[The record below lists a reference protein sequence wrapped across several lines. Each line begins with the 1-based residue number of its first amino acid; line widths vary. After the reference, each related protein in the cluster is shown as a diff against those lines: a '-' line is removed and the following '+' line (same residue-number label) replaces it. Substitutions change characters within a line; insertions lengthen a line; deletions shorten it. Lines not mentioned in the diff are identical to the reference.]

1 MLGGAAKQRE
11 AGGRQCLVQTIPECI
26 KLFHDCFSVT
36 NTGSSVLASPR
47 WLLSPAPLMNGALPD
62 LSLEV
67 SPSVS
72 SGSLFVDL
80 SGSLPLGGRCA
91 VGLCMV
97 QMLVCHSPNAISS
110 WVLTGS
116 SH

>member
-1 MLGGAAKQRE
+1 MQLSR
-11 AGGRQCLVQTIPECI
+11 GRQGAGSAQVQTIPECI
-26 KLFHDCFSVT
+26 NLFHDCFSVT
-36 NTGSSVLASPR
+36 NPGSSILAFPR
-47 WLLSPAPLMNGALPD
+47 WLLSPAPLMNAVLPD

-72 SGSLFVDL
+72 SESLFVDL
-80 SGSLPLGGRCA
+80 SGSLPLRGWCA
-91 VGLCMV
+91 VHLCMV
-97 QMLVCHSPNAISS
+97 QMLVCHSPNAIFS